1 MVVSAGFLWSDS
13 SFRGDVP
20 EEEANRKCT
29 GRSHHLA
36 PGGPGADGWRP
47 GRGGAH
53 PARAGQAATG
63 EDHGWRLPCSLPW
76 LSVPVTAPREPPLPG
91 PWVQALRTPSSP
103 RPLPWPLHAADHS
116 WRDAV
121 RFWGQPEASLV
132 ASAPAL
138 AEPRA
143 VPREAWLPGSRGPRG
158 RASQG
163 SRGPG
168 KKRTQE
174 ATRWTQL
181 GPQASDPQSSRLSPS
196 LEWSPPWASVPC
208 AVWIPNPQD
217 CEQIRP
223 RLGVIYEAAI
233 GNWKKIPCQCKNLIY
248 TYLWWREVT
257 PLEAQMGTLGV
268 PSTGRTTQGSEPA
281 PVVWADKFRRELWS
295 VAFTF
300 LYLLLFL
307 WWQCFS
313 WSRGKAKYR

>member
-1 MVVSAGFLWSDS
+1 M
-13 SFRGDVP
+13 
-20 EEEANRKCT
+20 
-29 GRSHHLA
+29 H
-36 PGGPGADGWRP
+36 
-47 GRGGAH
+47 
-53 PARAGQAATG
+53 
-63 EDHGWRLPCSLPW
+63 
-76 LSVPVTAPREPPLPG
+76 
-91 PWVQALRTPSSP
+91 
-103 RPLPWPLHAADHS
+103 RPLSP
-116 WRDAV
+116 
-121 RFWGQPEASLV
+121 
-132 ASAPAL
+132 
-138 AEPRA
+138 
-143 VPREAWLPGSRGPRG
+143 PGSRGPRG
-158 RASQG
+158 GWLTPGQRGCASCQGRPGGDRWGPRLTAALLFAVAVGSCDSSQG
-163 SRGPG
+163 TSPPWTLGPG
-168 KKRTQE
+168 PAHALLPAASAVTASRSRPQLEGCCAFLSPAWGQPGGFCSCAWGAPGCSPRSLAPRLQGATWEGLTRKQRSWQEQRRTQE

-257 PLEAQMGTLGV
+257 PLEAQMGTPGV

-300 LYLLLFL
+300 PYLLLFL